1 MLFGFRTKSLN
12 RNKIFIKVIVIKYC
26 TLLRYKVYYT
36 KTTFIY
42 KKSYKLYE
50 KPFKVRFSSFIR
62 VVLVYRDIPKP
73 SQTLKKYNKIN
84 LSHFLI
90 DPKKFFEMNNN
101 IKN

>member
-12 RNKIFIKVIVIKYC
+12 RNKIFIKVIVIKYY
-26 TLLRYKVYYT
+26 TLLRYKV
-36 KTTFIY
+36 KNLLY

-50 KPFKVRFSSFIR
+50 KPFKVSFSSFIR

-84 LSHFLI
+84 LNHFLI
-90 DPKKFFEMNNN
+90 DPKKNFEMNNN